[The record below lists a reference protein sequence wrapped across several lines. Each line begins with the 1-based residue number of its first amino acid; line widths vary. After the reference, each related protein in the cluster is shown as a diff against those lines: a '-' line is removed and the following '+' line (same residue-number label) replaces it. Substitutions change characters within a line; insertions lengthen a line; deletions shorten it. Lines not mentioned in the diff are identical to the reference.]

1 MPFSLRERTL
11 NTKYRRNS
19 SDKNIVPQY
28 VENDFENIIIFLSVK
43 DHHSIK
49 TYTTYDGR
57 KNSSLKSYKLRHISG
72 WLQAFWMFYLMC
84 SDLWKILDFKLGAV
98 HKLCCLKIGD
108 FWPPSPLLVVFLLTL
123 DSGIDVAPWINV
135 APG

>member
-28 VENDFENIIIFLSVK
+28 VENDFENKIIFLSVK

-57 KNSSLKSYKLRHISG
+57 KNSSLKSYKLRHIS
-72 WLQAFWMFYLMC
+72 
-84 SDLWKILDFKLGAV
+84 S
-98 HKLCCLKIGD
+98 
-108 FWPPSPLLVVFLLTL
+108 
-123 DSGIDVAPWINV
+123 
-135 APG
+135 